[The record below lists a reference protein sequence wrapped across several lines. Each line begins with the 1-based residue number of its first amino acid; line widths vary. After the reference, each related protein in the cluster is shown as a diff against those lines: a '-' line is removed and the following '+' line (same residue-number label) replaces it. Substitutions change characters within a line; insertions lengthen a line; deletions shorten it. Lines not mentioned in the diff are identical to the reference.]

1 MVDIVNPET
10 RSRMMAG
17 IRSRDTKPEIR
28 VRKALHALGF
38 RFALSSRSLP
48 GKPDVVL
55 PKWKV
60 AVFVHGCFWHLHGC
74 HLSKTPASNTE
85 FWTEKLGK
93 NVERDSRMVAKLLEE
108 GWRVL
113 IIWECALKGRYAEEV
128 FGTEMSGIA
137 NWIREKPDQKTYVVP
152 KGSGHA

>member
-1 MVDIVNPET
+1 
-10 RSRMMAG
+10 MAG

-38 RFALSSRSLP
+38 RFALSSRGLP

-113 IIWECALKGRYAEEV
+113 LIWECALRGKHAEEV
-128 FGTEMSGIA
+128 FGSEMSGVA
-137 NWIREKPDQKTYVVP
+137 NWIREKKDQKTYVVP
-152 KGSGHA
+152 KGNEHS